1 MYLHIGLVATK
12 SIVHY
17 LMPLVEHEDFLI
29 AEVIHFALII
39 DPVFEHFIMAH
50 DGRLDSVL
58 VCHITGLLE
67 AVMMDEQFALLATS
81 LLARILSHC
90 QQ

>member
-1 MYLHIGLVATK
+1 MSPVQHQDILV
-12 SIVHY
+12 S
-17 LMPLVEHEDFLI
+17 
-29 AEVIHFALII
+29 EVIHFPLII
-39 DPVFEHFIMAH
+39 DPVLKHFVMAH